1 MKVQNLKAK
10 SIIKIGRNG
19 RKVETVSGK
28 TNLMKILLQFYA
40 LFYIPPSLRWWQD
53 RFKTFN
59 G

>member
-40 LFYIPPSLRWWQD
+40 LFYIPPSLR
-53 RFKTFN
+53 
-59 G
+59 